1 MNRNNLQVLIAS
13 VLVIIFVSS
22 CTQKTVFTTDRSHEE
37 NYYLSETD
45 TAKGSIYISLT
56 VEIPVCYKDQAVVDS
71 IRERLIG
78 FMMGG
83 AYAKLDPDSVVDKF
97 AADLKR
103 EYKAN
108 NEPLLKLMDKN
119 NRITLYN
126 EHVVEGFSLL
136 SDEHIFSYGVNRYV
150 FEGGAHGLN
159 TRNYFNFNLKN
170 GKLIT
175 EADLF
180 KPGVDSLLMDLI
192 KVRIVEERRE
202 NPELDPIDK
211 LEDSDYWVEAI
222 KPNGNFYI
230 TDQSIN
236 YVFNPYEIAPYY
248 MGQTEVTLPF
258 SRIKSL
264 LKPDGLIDY
273 LVYPKP
279 GQEN

>member
-1 MNRNNLQVLIAS
+1 MDKRNIQSVIALALIT
-13 VLVIIFVSS
+13 LFVAS
-22 CTQKTVFTTDRSHEE
+22 CTQKTIFTTDRSHEE

-45 TAKGSIYISLT
+45 TARGSIYISLT
-56 VEIPVCYKDQAVVDS
+56 IEIPVCYKDQAIVDS
-71 IRERLIG
+71 IRERILG

-83 AYAKLDPDSVVDKF
+83 VYAKMDPDTVVERF
-97 AADLKR
+97 ATDLKS

-108 NEPLLKLMDKN
+108 NEPLLKLMDDN
-119 NRITLYN
+119 NKITLYN
-126 EHVVEGFSLL
+126 EHVLEGFSLL
-136 SDEHIFSYGVNRYV
+136 SDENIFSYGMNRYV
-150 FEGGAHGLN
+150 FQGGAHGLN

-180 KPGVDSLLMDLI
+180 KPGTDSLLTELI

-202 NPELDPIDK
+202 NPELDPIVK
-211 LEDSDYWVEAI
+211 LDDSDYWVEAI

-258 SRIKSL
+258 DRIKPFLIPNS
-264 LKPDGLIDY
+264 LIDY
-273 LVYPKP
+273 LVYPKVA
-279 GQEN
+279 GQ